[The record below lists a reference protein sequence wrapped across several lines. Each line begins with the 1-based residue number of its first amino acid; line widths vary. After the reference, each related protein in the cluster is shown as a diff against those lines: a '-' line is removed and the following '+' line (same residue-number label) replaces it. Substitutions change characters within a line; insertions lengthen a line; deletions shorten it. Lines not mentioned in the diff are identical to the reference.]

1 MSAARRSAVR
11 AFAVC
16 LAVASSTVVTVA
28 LAGPVEI
35 HPAGPEVPENLLR
48 IELRFDRPQRLP
60 FDSRR
65 LALLDARGDEIP
77 RALLDL
83 TLPSADGRRLTVLL
97 DPGRVKRDVG
107 PNVDAGRALVV
118 GETVSLRVLDERPG
132 RAPTVKTWH
141 VTTAVSRPLA
151 VEAWRWTPP
160 RAGSGDALVV
170 DLRTPISSTGE
181 ALIAVR
187 DSNGRR
193 VAGRTS
199 LGPDD
204 ALWRFIPDKPWRRE
218 AYQVVA
224 HPDLEDP
231 AGNRRCAAFETLRA
245 SAIRCGEGGVGGA
258 EGAQE

>member
-1 MSAARRSAVR
+1 MAV
-11 AFAVC
+11 
-16 LAVASSTVVTVA
+16 
-28 LAGPVEI
+28 AGPVEI
-35 HPAGPEVPENLLR
+35 HPAGAEVPENLLR

-60 FDSRR
+60 FDGRR
-65 LALLDARGDEIP
+65 LALLDARGEEIP

-132 RAPTVKTWH
+132 RAPVIKTWH
-141 VTTAVSRPLA
+141 VTTAVSGPLA

-160 RAGSGDALVV
+160 RAGSRDALVV

-181 ALIAVR
+181 ALIAVL
-187 DSNGRR
+187 DGNGRR

-204 ALWRFIPDKPWRRE
+204 AQWRFIPDKPWRRE

-231 AGNRRCAAFETLRA
+231 AGNRRCAAFETFRG
-245 SAIRCGEGGVGGA
+245 SALRCGGSEAGDGQEEPYGLTFTPTVG
-258 EGAQE
+258 

>member
-1 MSAARRSAVR
+1 MSTARRAAARMA
-11 AFAVC
+11 AACLVC
-16 LAVASSTVVTVA
+16 ASSMAVAGA
-28 LAGPVEI
+28 VEI

-83 TLPSADGRRLTVLL
+83 TLPSSDGRRLTVLL

-107 PNVDAGRALVV
+107 PNVDAGRALVA
-118 GETVSLRVLDERPG
+118 GETVSLRVLDEPPG

-141 VTTAVSRPLA
+141 VAPALSRPLE
-151 VEAWRWTPP
+151 VEAWRWRPP
-160 RAGSGDALVV
+160 RAGSREALVV
-170 DLRTPISSTGE
+170 DLRAPISSTGE
-181 ALIAVR
+181 VLIAVL
-187 DSNGRR
+187 DGSGRR
-193 VAGRTS
+193 VAGRTA
-199 LGPDD
+199 LGPND
-204 ALWRFIPDKPWRRE
+204 AQWRFVPAKPWRRE
-218 AYQVVA
+218 AYRVVA

-245 SAIRCGEGGVGGA
+245 SAIRCEEAGAGGA
-258 EGAQE
+258 EGAEK